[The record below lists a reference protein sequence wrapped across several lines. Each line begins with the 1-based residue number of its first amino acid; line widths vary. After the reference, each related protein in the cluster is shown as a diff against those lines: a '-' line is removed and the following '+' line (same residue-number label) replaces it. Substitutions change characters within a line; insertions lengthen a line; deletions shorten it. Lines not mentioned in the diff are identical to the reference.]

1 MLGDGKPLS
10 VTLTVNSE
18 CPMIKCPVAVMF
30 GTESEDGGSCD
41 IQQNVT
47 KGPLTPGETA
57 TFTVDAGSVIRLPD
71 EKYCYLTSLCGYNG
85 EYTYLLKLRE
95 ASFSV

>member
-1 MLGDGKPLS
+1 MLEDGKPLS

-18 CPMIKCPVAVMF
+18 CPAMECPVAVMF

-47 KGPLTPGETA
+47 KGPLIPGETA
-57 TFTVDAGSVIRLPD
+57 TFTVDVGSVIRLPD

-85 EYTYLLKLRE
+85 
-95 ASFSV
+95 